1 MAQITLTQEEA
12 ATLRRVLT
20 NYVSDLRMEIAETD
34 SWQFRQNLKR
44 EEVLLK
50 KLLEQ
55 LDAELAL
62 PGTSP

>member
-12 ATLRRVLT
+12 ATLSRILS
-20 NYVSDLRMEIAETD
+20 NYVSDLRMEIAHTD
-34 SWQFRQNLKR
+34 SWQFRQNLKH

-55 LDAELAL
+55 LDAELAIA
-62 PGTSP
+62 GASS

>member
-12 ATLRRVLT
+12 AALRRALSS
-20 NYVSDLRMEIAETD
+20 YVSDLSMEIAHTD
-34 SWQFRQNLKR
+34 SWQFRQTLKH

-55 LDAELAL
+55 LDAELASS
-62 PGTSP
+62 GASS